1 MTLHGIDIASWQAGI
16 VPSATD
22 ADFVIVK
29 ATGGVTYENP
39 YWRQWA
45 DDVLA
50 SGKLLGLYHY
60 ANDYGWHRAS
70 DEARWFLDHVAP
82 YKGRFIPMLDVEA
95 EALGNSVDWS
105 KTWLDAVAAETGATP
120 WFYTGA
126 SAANARDWSAISR
139 YPLWMACYYDRY
151 AHGGFVDQPY
161 CGWSTGSWPRMA
173 CHQYTSEGRIAGY
186 GGNLDLNAFFGTRED
201 WISMQG
207 GATVDRADVAAYF
220 HRRMADDDRFGY
232 SQGPNRWGGSTVEEW
247 EHGGVVGRFAIG
259 DRDCSSS
266 VIDCWREALRGSEW
280 EHALDGATYTGNMR
294 SVFVGSGLFRW
305 HPRGDGYIAQ
315 RGDVYLNESSHTA
328 MCQSAVP
335 DMLTEAL
342 INEHGQ
348 IVGGEIGDQTGREFV
363 YRAFW
368 EYPWDGTLEY
378 NHLADTEE
386 DMTPQQAEQ
395 LEFIYNHLHWR
406 ESDHF
411 SDMGN
416 LVAEFPVEYET
427 IDEEGEKSPLT
438 QPLGKRIGYID
449 QRIHVIEANQ
459 AAMGEKLDKLLEALV
474 NKAPAE

>member
-1 MTLHGIDIASWQAGI
+1 MTLNGIDIASWQAGI

-22 ADFVIVK
+22 ADFIIVK
-29 ATGGVTYENP
+29 ATGGITYENP

-70 DEARWFLDHVAP
+70 DEARWFLDHVAS

-151 AHGGFVDQPY
+151 AHSGFVDQPY
-161 CGWSTGSWPRMA
+161 CGWSTGSWARMA

-201 WISMQG
+201 WIAMEGGSMADNSQLVDFLMPISTNYVFG
-207 GATVDRADVAAYF
+207 GSRFEPYDTDCSGVVCAAFWHVHGVSPYTLGTWTGDMWASGATREIWRGTTPNLPWDIMKKGDIIF
-220 HRRMADDDRFGY
+220 SGY
-232 SQGPNRWGGSTVEEW
+232 TSPDFNTGNGS
-247 EHGGVVGRFAIG
+247 HVG
-259 DRDCSSS
+259 
-266 VIDCWREALRGSEW
+266 L
-280 EHALDGATYTGNMR
+280 YTGDP
-294 SVFVGSGLFRW
+294 SAPFLSHFRNGG
-305 HPRGDGYIAQ
+305 PEVTGMMG
-315 RGDVYLNESSHTA
+315 VYGNERYFGVKRY
-328 MCQSAVP
+328 M
-335 DMLTEAL
+335 E
-342 INEHGQ
+342 
-348 IVGGEIGDQTGREFV
+348 GEQ
-363 YRAFW
+363 
-368 EYPWDGTLEY
+368 
-378 NHLADTEE
+378 

-395 LEFIYNHLHWR
+395 LEFIYNHMHWR

-411 SDMGN
+411 SDLGN

-427 IDEEGEKSPLT
+427 IDEAGEKSPLT

-449 QRIHVIEANQ
+449 QRIHAIEANQ